1 MVDIKVNIEVER
13 PPFGEYMGKIIGC
26 VYKDFAKGCG
36 DRYYNIVTVEKF
48 DDRGFDYLL
57 TQDDDVIGLTE
68 KQFFTL
74 FMEMKREIDN
84 INKESPQS
92 IPEQPPPTRQVKCNK
107 LIPDKP
113 KYSDKVRIFI

>member
-1 MVDIKVNIEVER
+1 MSKL
-13 PPFGEYMGKIIGC
+13 IGC

-36 DRYYNIVTVEKF
+36 DHYYDNITIEKF

-57 TQDDDVIGLTE
+57 TQGDDVIGLTE

-74 FMEMKREIDN
+74 YMEMKREIDN
-84 INKESPQS
+84 INTGSLQG
-92 IPEQPPPTRQVKCNK
+92 IPEPPPPPPTRQVKCSK

-113 KYSDKVRIFI
+113 KYSDKVRIFK